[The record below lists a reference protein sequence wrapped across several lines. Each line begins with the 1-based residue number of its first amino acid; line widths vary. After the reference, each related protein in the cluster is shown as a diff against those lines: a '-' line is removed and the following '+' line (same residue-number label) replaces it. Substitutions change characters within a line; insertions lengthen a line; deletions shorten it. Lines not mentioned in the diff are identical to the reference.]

1 MTDSTPGDGRDG
13 RPVVVVG
20 LGYVGLPLAASLAAA
35 GVDVVGVETNPATRR
50 TVAAGESPFYEPGL
64 AELLQGLPKG
74 RLTVSAT
81 LPDRPPHAVVICVG
95 TPMSAETGHPALGH
109 LEAAAEAVAE
119 AMADDTLVVVRS
131 TVPVGTCRETVL
143 PRLRKHIAEPLLAFC
158 PERLIQG
165 KALAELVALPQIVG
179 GLDDRSRDRARELHA
194 LITPKHVPVSSLET
208 AEMIKLVCNAHTDLL
223 YGFGNEISMMAAGF
237 GLDADEV
244 IASANRDYPRPD
256 LARPGFV
263 GGSCLTKDPYLLT
276 YGTRAHGY
284 EAPMVTAARR
294 VNESVPAFAVERFV
308 RAYEAGTDRPLSQ
321 AKILVC
327 GIAYKGRPETD
338 DVRGAASP
346 DVAKA
351 LKGRVATLAA
361 HDFLVPPE
369 TVEAL
374 GFEPV
379 ALADG
384 LRDADGIIVLN
395 DHPGYAAVT
404 AEAVRSRMRAPR
416 VVFDMWG
423 ALEDALAHHS
433 DISYL
438 RLGRV

>member
-1 MTDSTPGDGRDG
+1 MTDSTDGGGRGG

-35 GVDVVGVETNPATRR
+35 GVDVIGVDTNPETRR
-50 TVAAGESPFYEPGL
+50 TVTEGRAPFYEPGL
-64 AELLQGLPKG
+64 TELLQGLPPG
-74 RLTVSAT
+74 RLTVS
-81 LPDRPPHAVVICVG
+81 DRIPGQAPRAAVICVG
-95 TPMSAETGHPALGH
+95 TPMSPETGHPALGH
-109 LEAAAEAVAE
+109 LESAADAVAE

-143 PRLRKHIAEPLLAFC
+143 PRLRKQVAEPLLAFC

-165 KALAELVALPQIVG
+165 KALAELVSLPQIIG
-179 GLDDRSRDRARELHA
+179 GLDEPSRERARELHA
-194 LITPKHVPVSSLET
+194 LITPNHVPVSSLET
-208 AEMIKLVCNAHTDLL
+208 AEMIKLICNAHTDLL
-223 YGFGNEISMMAAGF
+223 YGFGNEISMMAACF
-237 GLDADEV
+237 GLDANEV
-244 IASANRDYPRPD
+244 IASANLDYPRPD

-284 EAPMVTAARR
+284 DAPMVTAARR
-294 VNESVPAFAVERFV
+294 VNESVPAFAVESFTK
-308 RAYEAGTDRPLSQ
+308 AYAARTAKPLSE

-351 LKGRVATLAA
+351 LRGKVATLAA
-361 HDFLVPPE
+361 HDFLVPRDA
-369 TVEAL
+369 VEAL
-374 GFEPV
+374 GFEPTS
-379 ALADG
+379 LEDG

-395 DHPGYAAVT
+395 DHPGYAEIT
-404 AEAVRSRMRAPR
+404 ADAVRSRMRAPR

-423 ALEDALAHHS
+423 TLEAALAHDS
-433 DISYL
+433 DITYL